1 MPTPNPAPRAPRD
14 FWLAQGENW
23 RIALGALRA
32 NKLRSVLTVLG
43 NVVAVMSVI
52 AVVAV
57 IDGLNTYVSEKIL
70 EEGLRVVYID
80 KFGLITTE
88 DAYREAMKRRDLSFD
103 DAGALREQ
111 MRTAGGVVAQVE
123 TGGRRA
129 RRGRDEIAGIR
140 VVGTTDG
147 YEEVGKYEIAEGRH
161 LDADDVLRRRPVCVI
176 GSEIAE
182 GLFPRVDP
190 VGQEVRVAG
199 YALRVVGTVER
210 KGNVLGQSQDNFILT
225 PIGQF
230 QKMFGGRRSVVILIR
245 SPSGADLERTQ
256 DEARTLLRARRHVPL
271 GKPDDFAITTS
282 ETYKEFYEKL
292 TGSIYAGTIALV
304 AISLVVGGIVIM
316 NIMLVAV
323 TERTREI
330 GIRKSLGA
338 RRSDILGQ
346 FLSEAVVLSAFGGVI
361 GVLVGMA
368 IALILRLATPLPAA
382 IQPWS
387 VLVSLFVA
395 STVGL
400 FFGVYPATRAAA
412 LDPIEALR
420 QE

>member
-1 MPTPNPAPRAPRD
+1 MSTRDPAPRAPRD

-23 RIALGALRA
+23 RIALAALRA

-70 EEGLRVVYID
+70 EEGLRVVYVD

-88 DAYREAMKRRDLSFD
+88 EAYREAMKRRDLTLE
-103 DAGALREQ
+103 DAEALRAR

-123 TGGRRA
+123 TSGQRA

-140 VVGTTDG
+140 VVGSTQG
-147 YEEVGKYEIAEGRH
+147 YEDVGKFEIAEGRH
-161 LDADDVLRRRPVCVI
+161 LDAEDVARRRPVCVI
-176 GSEIAE
+176 GSEIADK
-182 GLFPRVDP
+182 LLARVDP
-190 VGQEVRVAG
+190 IGQEVRVAG
-199 YALRVVGTVER
+199 HLLRVVGTVAR
-210 KGNVLGQSQDNFILT
+210 KGSILGQSQDNFILT
-225 PIGQF
+225 PIGQY
-230 QKMFGGRRSVVILIR
+230 QKMFGERRSVIILIR

-271 GKPDDFAITTS
+271 GKPDDFAVTTS
-282 ETYKEFYEKL
+282 ETYKEFYENL

-346 FLSEAVVLSAFGGVI
+346 FLSEAIVLSAFGGLL
-361 GVLVGMA
+361 GVLVGIV
-368 IALILRLATPLPAA
+368 IAMVLRLLTPLPAS

-395 STVGL
+395 SAVGL

>member
-1 MPTPNPAPRAPRD
+1 
-14 FWLAQGENW
+14 
-23 RIALGALRA
+23 
-32 NKLRSVLTVLG
+32 
-43 NVVAVMSVI
+43 
-52 AVVAV
+52 
-57 IDGLNTYVSEKIL
+57 
-70 EEGLRVVYID
+70 
-80 KFGLITTE
+80 
-88 DAYREAMKRRDLSFD
+88 
-103 DAGALREQ
+103 
-111 MRTAGGVVAQVE
+111 
-123 TGGRRA
+123 
-129 RRGRDEIAGIR
+129 
-140 VVGTTDG
+140 
-147 YEEVGKYEIAEGRH
+147 
-161 LDADDVLRRRPVCVI
+161 
-176 GSEIAE
+176 
-182 GLFPRVDP
+182 

-199 YALRVVGTVER
+199 HSLRVVGTVQK
-210 KGNVLGQSQDNFILT
+210 KGSILGQSQDNFVLT

-230 QKMFGGRRSVVILIR
+230 QKMFGSRRSMNILIR
-245 SPSGADLERTQ
+245 TPSGADLERTQ

-271 GKPDDFAITTS
+271 GKPDDFGITTS
-282 ETYKEFYEKL
+282 ETYKEFYENL

-346 FLSEAVVLSAFGGVI
+346 FLSEAITLSAFGGVL
-361 GVLVGMA
+361 GVLAGIL
-368 IALILRLATPLPAA
+368 IATVVRVLFHFPAA

-387 VLVSLFVA
+387 VLVSLSVA
-395 STVGL
+395 SAVGL